1 MLSAL
6 IENEDE
12 EVLVDVI
19 VTRGV
24 YDEVDDEEVERVN
37 EDDPVSDF
45 DTRPLAEVDDSGD
58 SVLATESVKITTDAE
73 DATVA
78 DGLYEPDDVDVVVDV
93 IERRDVEV

>member
-24 YDEVDDEEVERVN
+24 YDEVDDEEIEGVN

-45 DTRPLAEVDDSGD
+45 DTRSLAEVDDDGD
-58 SVLATESVKITTDAE
+58 SVFATESV
-73 DATVA
+73 
-78 DGLYEPDDVDVVVDV
+78 
-93 IERRDVEV
+93 

>member
-6 IENEDE
+6 IENKDE

-24 YDEVDDEEVERVN
+24 YDEVDDEEIEGDN

-45 DTRPLAEVDDSGD
+45 DTRPLAVVDNSGD
-58 SVLATESVKITTDAE
+58 SVIATESV
-73 DATVA
+73 
-78 DGLYEPDDVDVVVDV
+78 
-93 IERRDVEV
+93 